1 MKNLHGIL
9 FSYERSDALGEL
21 VLPRTNASVPFGG
34 RFRMVD
40 FMLSN
45 MVNAG
50 ITDVGVVMHGKYQS
64 LLDHLGTGKE
74 WDLSRKYG
82 GLKLLPL
89 DANAD
94 ADSDFRGRIGAL
106 HAVKGYL
113 KEIRQDYVMLADSD
127 VVINLPIQDVLQR
140 HIATGADLTAVC
152 TAKMNDAAGTTY
164 FKVDESGRIVDTAL
178 GQYVPE
184 GYRSLE
190 IFVVSTKKL
199 IELVEKCISHNQPSL
214 SKGVLQ
220 GMVGELNLQAYVW
233 DGYAA
238 QICSVQ
244 EYYSRSMELL
254 QSNIRREL
262 FRADRPIRAKESNN
276 FSSYVDENC
285 RCVGSLIA
293 DGCVI
298 EGNVENSILF
308 PGVRVGKGA
317 DVKNCI
323 LFKDVSVGA
332 GATLHYAIVDKRSK
346 LLDGCTMMGHEKYP
360 MVIGKDQEI

>member
-50 ITDVGVVMHGKYQS
+50 INDIGVVMHGKYQS
-64 LLDHLGTGKE
+64 LLDHLGTGKD

-94 ADSDFRGRIGAL
+94 ADSDFCGRIGAL
-106 HAVKGYL
+106 HAVKAYL
-113 KEIRQDYVMLADSD
+113 KEIRQEYVMLADSD

-140 HIATGADLTAVC
+140 HIATGADVTAVC
-152 TAKMNDAAGTTY
+152 TAKMNDVAGTTY
-164 FKVDESGRIVDTAL
+164 FKTDESGRIVDTAL

-184 GYRSLE
+184 GYRCLE
-190 IFVVSTKKL
+190 IFVLSAKKL
-199 IELVEKCISHNQPSL
+199 IELVDECISHNQPSF

-220 GMVGELNLQAYVW
+220 GKVKELHLQAYVW

-244 EYYSRSMELL
+244 DYYTRSMELL
-254 QSNIRREL
+254 QSNVRREL

-360 MVIGKDQEI
+360 MVVGKDKEI

>member
-9 FSYERSDALGEL
+9 ISYERSDALGEL

-50 ITDVGVVMHGKYQS
+50 ITDIGVVMHGKYQS

-74 WDLSRKYG
+74 WDLSRKHG

-89 DANAD
+89 AANAD
-94 ADSDFRGRIGAL
+94 VGSDFHGRIAAL

-113 KEIRQDYVMLADSD
+113 KEIHQDYVMMAATD
-127 VVINLPIQDVLQR
+127 VVINLSIKDVLER
-140 HIATGADLTAVC
+140 HIATGADVTAVC
-152 TAKMNDAAGTTY
+152 SGKMEKNSAGTY
-164 FKVDESGRIVDTAL
+164 FRVNEDGRIVDTSC
-178 GQYVPE
+178 GQYAPE

-190 IFVVSTKKL
+190 IYVMSTKKL
-199 IELVEKCISHNQPSL
+199 IELVDECIGHNQPSF

-220 GMVGELNLQAYVW
+220 AKVNELHLQAYVW

-238 QICSVQ
+238 QVRSVQ
-244 EYYSRSMELL
+244 EYYDRSMELL
-254 QSNIRREL
+254 QSSTRREL

-285 RCVGSLIA
+285 RCVASLIA

>member
-106 HAVKGYL
+106 HALKGYL
-113 KEIRQDYVMLADSD
+113 KEIRQDYVMMAASD
-127 VVINLPIQDVLQR
+127 VVINLPIKDVLER
-140 HIATGADLTAVC
+140 HIATGADVTAVC
-152 TAKMNDAAGTTY
+152 SAKMEAEGGTY
-164 FKVDESGRIVDTAL
+164 FKVDANGRIVDTAC

-184 GYRSLE
+184 GYRALE
-190 IFVVSTKKL
+190 IFVVSKEKL
-199 IELVEKCISHNQPSL
+199 IELVNNCISHNQPSW

-220 GMVGELNLQAYVW
+220 GMVKELHLQAYVW

-238 QICSVQ
+238 QIRSVQ

-254 QSNIRREL
+254 QSNVRREL

-285 RCVGSLIA
+285 RCIGSLIA

-308 PGVRVGKGA
+308 PGVHVGKGA

-323 LFKDVSVGA
+323 LFKDASVGA
-332 GATLHYAIVDKRSK
+332 GATLHYAIVDKRTK
-346 LLDGCTMMGHEKYP
+346 LLDGRAMMGHEKYP
-360 MVIGKDQEI
+360 IVIGKDQEI